1 MKKNKD
7 PELQKKLKAVK
18 ALVHQVKDYS
28 EYSGEGYIDLQITSK
43 GLNRR
48 YAREAIDHLLN
59 EAEYVPSRQPLTV
72 CVDFPDE
79 DEIKDIQDVKR
90 NLNDEIVKRIY
101 QADLEIKNLNLICSM
116 LFILG
121 IVAMVASNLI
131 TGTTFWQSM
140 TSQLLIITSWCFIW
154 STIEKFFFE
163 RRAFIVE
170 WKKLKR
176 LYFADYILDEEEIK

>member
-7 PELQKKLKAVK
+7 PELQKKLKAGK
-18 ALVHQVKDYS
+18 ALVYQVKDYS

-43 GLNRR
+43 GLIRR
-48 YAREAIDHLLN
+48 YIREAIDHLLN

-79 DEIKDIQDVKR
+79 DQIKDIQEVKR

-101 QADLEIKNLNLICSM
+101 QAVLEIKSLNVICTV
-116 LFILG
+116 LFVVG
-121 IVAMVASNLI
+121 IAAMVISNLI
-131 TGTTFWQSM
+131 TGTSFWQSM
-140 TSQLLIITSWCFIW
+140 ASQLLLILCWCFIW
-154 STIEKFFFE
+154 SAIEKFFFE

-170 WKKLKR
+170 WKKLNR
-176 LYFADYILDEEEIK
+176 LYFADYILDEEEVK